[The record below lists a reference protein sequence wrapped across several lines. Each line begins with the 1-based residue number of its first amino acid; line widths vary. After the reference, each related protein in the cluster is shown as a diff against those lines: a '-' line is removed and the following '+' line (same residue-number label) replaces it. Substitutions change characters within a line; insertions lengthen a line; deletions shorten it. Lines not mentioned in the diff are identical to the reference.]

1 MQVRLSLINDVKHK
15 SIIHLDMD
23 AFYPAVPE
31 FTDDGFVIYSTT
43 CSLLEKTAVGTKP
56 VRLLGISLS
65 QLSRLSSG
73 VQLGLFEPD
82 KLSDKR
88 KKLNTALDSLREKFG
103 KRSVLP
109 GTLLTKQ

>member
-1 MQVRLSLINDVKHK
+1 MTNSVKPR

-31 FTDDGFVIYSTT
+31 FTDDGLVIYSTT
-43 CSLLEKTAVGTKP
+43 CGLLEKTAVGTKP
-56 VRLLGISLS
+56 VRLLGITVS
-65 QLSRLSSG
+65 QLSCLSSG

-88 KKLNTALDSLREKFG
+88 KKLITALDSLHEKFG

-109 GTLLTKQ
+109 GTLLTKH